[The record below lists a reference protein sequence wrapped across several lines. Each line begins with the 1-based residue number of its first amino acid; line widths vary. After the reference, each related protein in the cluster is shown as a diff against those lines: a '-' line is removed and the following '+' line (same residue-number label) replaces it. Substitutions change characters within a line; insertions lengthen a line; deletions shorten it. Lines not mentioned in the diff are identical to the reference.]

1 MRNLFFWAD
10 WPVYTR
16 TAYRI
21 CLFTL
26 FILLVIYAW
35 SVYSGRDMAF
45 PTAETLRI
53 EKPEFVY
60 DQLRAGPIQ
69 SPLKADAL
77 LALQSFSA
85 GPPAISSALAYIFLA
100 LYAICLVVLLS
111 HSTTLPRFWFFVSMG
126 LFALLLISLRLETL
140 LVFSSYGKWALGTAL
155 FLFLLPAYYLAIIKP
170 RTALN
175 IRMAVFGV
183 VTIVFGVFLSLTAE
197 TEQALFHLACNS
209 YYSSLVL
216 TIVFAFMVGH
226 EIPAAFLR
234 AITHGSTRGGVSNLY
249 HFIAVSILLVGNSVL
264 LYLENTGLYRHN
276 LFTVNAWWLLAISA
290 VLGIWGYRQRAP
302 VYEPMY
308 SFRPAG
314 AFIFMALAFLAF
326 GNISIRFLQGNDS
339 ALESIEDAV
348 VLGQL
353 AYSTAFFLYII
364 ANFFTL
370 LYRNVDFSG
379 ILYRP
384 PRMPYTTARIAGAVI
399 ILALFLKGNSVPYY
413 QAISGYYTALGDLHY
428 ATGSPD
434 NAEVY
439 YRNASLFFRY
449 NHRANYVLG
458 IRDWDKYRRGE
469 AIIHFME
476 SVQKNPSPQA
486 YLALSELYDQD
497 NRYFDALFA
506 IQDGLARFPGDGRL
520 LNNLGL
526 HYLNIKSSDS
536 AYFYLEKAI
545 EKKVASNKARANLWA
560 LAGLQRIDIPD
571 GVIGDLYG
579 KSRDT
584 LERSNLLALALAV
597 QKHDI
602 QCDCEKWPVT
612 FPTGRNAQVHWVN
625 HMLYHPAG
633 PDSAVLRSIMVESG
647 TTAGELALASSAFAL
662 YREAEVA
669 RAFDILSNLLGR
681 DENISPRYAGWM
693 GQMAL
698 SEGAPRLA
706 ADLLGR
712 AFSAGQMEL
721 SPELAIAYLK
731 AGRADSARD
740 VLRRSLPQADS
751 ASRPML
757 QLLLSACSSDM
768 ADDPGSWNQEQLFIF
783 CTTHHTLSDPVS
795 ISSLIKAIEDPQ
807 RQAYAAALFIAH
819 LLQSG
824 NGEKADLMLRK
835 FKHLITPA
843 TDPEGVL
850 YKAYLD
856 RLLGS
861 NQIDLLEA
869 ALQAVPIPEPRGL
882 RAAVQMVRISLKAE
896 TDPGSEMDSLFRL
909 AGYRNPFYEEAVL
922 GSSAYFR
929 DKRGEPATAYDIL
942 LKALRFNPYSLRIQ
956 EAYML
961 QCLEMGLRSY
971 AEAALQEYRQ
981 LAGEKAYTTF
991 LPRYLSAI
999 KAWEQSLDDW
1009 N

>member
-1 MRNLFFWAD
+1 MRNLFFWAA

-26 FILLVIYAW
+26 TILLVIYGW
-35 SVYSGRDMAF
+35 SAYSGRDIAF
-45 PTAETLRI
+45 PTPEALRI
-53 EKPEFVY
+53 EKLEFVY

-69 SPLKADAL
+69 SPLKADAF
-77 LALQSFSA
+77 LALQSFGA
-85 GPPAISSALAYIFLA
+85 GPPAISSALAYVFLT

-111 HSTTLPRFWFFVSMG
+111 HSTTLPRLWFFVSMA

-155 FLFLLPAYYLAIIKP
+155 FLFLLPAYYLAIIQP
-170 RTALN
+170 RTPLLM
-175 IRMAVFGV
+175 RMVIFGAA
-183 VTIVFGVFLSLTAE
+183 TILFGVFLSLTAE
-197 TEQALFHLACNS
+197 TEQPLFHLACNS
-209 YYSSLVL
+209 YYSALVL
-216 TIVFAFMVGH
+216 TVVFAFMVGH
-226 EIPAAFLR
+226 ELPAAFLR
-234 AITHGSTRGGVSNLY
+234 AITHGSTKGGVSNLY

-264 LYLENTGLYRHN
+264 LYLDNTGLYRHN

-290 VLGIWGYRQRAP
+290 VLGIWGYRRRAP

-308 SFRPAG
+308 SFQPTG
-314 AFIFMALAFLAF
+314 AFLFMALAFVAF

-339 ALESIEDAV
+339 ALESIEDAIV
-348 VLGQL
+348 FGQL

-449 NHRANYVLG
+449 NHRANYALG
-458 IRDWDKYRRGE
+458 IREWDKFRRRE
-469 AIIHFME
+469 AIIHFLE

-486 YLALSELYDQD
+486 YLALSELYSQD

-526 HYLNIKSSDS
+526 HYLNINSADS
-536 AYFYLEKAI
+536 AYFYLEKAT
-545 EKKVASNKARANLWA
+545 EKKVANNKSRANLWA

-584 LERSNLLALALAV
+584 LERNNLLALALAA
-597 QKHDI
+597 QKHEI
-602 QCDCEKWPVT
+602 QSDREKWPVA
-612 FPTGRNAQVHWVN
+612 FPAGFNAQVYWVN
-625 HMLYHPAG
+625 QMLYHPAG
-633 PDSAVLRSIMVESG
+633 PDSAILRSMMEESA
-647 TTAGELALASSAFAL
+647 TFAGESALASSALAL

-669 RAFDILSNLLGR
+669 RAFDILSKLLGR

-698 SEGAPRLA
+698 SEGSPRMA

-712 AFSAGQMEL
+712 AVSAGQMEL
-721 SPELAIAYLK
+721 SPMLAIAHLK
-731 AGRADSARD
+731 AGRIDRARD
-740 VLRRSLPQADS
+740 VLGQSLSQADS
-751 ASRPML
+751 ASTPL
-757 QLLLSACSSDM
+757 IQLLLSVCNSDI
-768 ADDPGSWNQEQLFIF
+768 AGDPGTWNQEQLFIF
-783 CTTHHTLSDPVS
+783 CTTHHTLSDPVAMS
-795 ISSLIKAIEDPQ
+795 NLIERIDDPE
-807 RQAYAAALFIAH
+807 RQAYAAAALIEH
-819 LLQSG
+819 LLQSD
-824 NGEKADLMLRK
+824 NMEKADQVFRK
-835 FKHLITPA
+835 FEYLKTPV
-843 TDPEGVL
+843 TDPEGFL
-850 YKAYLD
+850 YKANLD
-856 RLLGS
+856 RLLRS
-861 NQIDLLEA
+861 NRIDLLEA
-869 ALQAVPIPEPRGL
+869 AVLAVPIPEPRGL
-882 RAAVQMVRISLKAE
+882 RGAVQLARISLKAE
-896 TDPGSEMDSLFRL
+896 ADPGSETDSMFRL
-909 AGYRNPFYEEAVL
+909 VGYRNPFYEEAVL

-929 DKRGEPATAYDIL
+929 DKRGVPATAYDIL

-971 AEAALQEYRQ
+971 AEAALLEYRQ
-981 LAGEKAYTTF
+981 TAGEKAYFAF
-991 LPRYLSAI
+991 LPRYLSAG
-999 KAWEQSLDDW
+999 KAWEKSLDDW